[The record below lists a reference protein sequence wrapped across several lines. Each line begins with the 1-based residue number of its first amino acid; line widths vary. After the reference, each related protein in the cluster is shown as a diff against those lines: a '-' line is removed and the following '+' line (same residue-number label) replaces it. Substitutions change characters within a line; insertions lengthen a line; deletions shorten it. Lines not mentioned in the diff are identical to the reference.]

1 MGFLRKVFR
10 KLGKGIKK
18 VGKVLGR
25 AFGNVFGAFGKLG
38 PIGMFGLW
46 MMMPTLASGWTNMLG
61 RISDW
66 GGSFATANTNKALQ
80 AVGEAVKHS
89 ANIVQAGSE
98 GIGFVSKTIT
108 GGIKTTLDYISGP
121 LDIGTGVET
130 WLNKQRAKL
139 KLTESGIKPLKPGQT
154 RTSSALKYDA
164 NLAKSTVYEGSG
176 KEVAKEAAKKVGE
189 KLAEDGLQG
198 WKKTARDAA
207 IGGTISTA
215 FQVGTAKYLAPED
228 EGGGGLVMGQLA
240 SEPSGFSHNAM
251 TDIIYQGYQNAGYS
265 GQANLDAMSNSSFY
279 GTGSPEWLSFL
290 QQQVPLPQRTV

>member
-10 KLGKGIKK
+10 KIGKGIKK

-61 RISDW
+61 RVQNW
-66 GGSFATANTNKALQ
+66 GSGFATGNTNKALQ
-80 AVGEAVKHS
+80 AVKEAVMHS

-108 GGIKTTLDYISGP
+108 GGIRNTLDYISGP
-121 LDIGTGVET
+121 LDVGTGVET
-130 WLNKQRAKL
+130 WLNKQRSKL
-139 KLTESGIKPLKPGQT
+139 NLKRSETPMKITGGASEAFGKGVTE
-154 RTSSALKYDA
+154 
-164 NLAKSTVYEGSG
+164 
-176 KEVAKEAAKKVGE
+176 EAAKKAAE
-189 KLAEDGLQG
+189 KVTRDGLQG

-215 FQVGTAKYLAPED
+215 FQVGTAKYLSPED

-240 SEPSGFSHNAM
+240 GEPSGFSHNAM